1 MSVHGRDS
9 RGEKQRTVNVY
20 HRCRKQ
26 HRGVRR
32 GSRRLRGSVT
42 EPFWVTS
49 RCRIRSKLKRHHMPD
64 APDSFVMERHGRLAD
79 MDRSFDIAYW
89 QRLGPAAIF
98 EAAWQLVV
106 DAQVSGLRS
115 MYGRRASIEVF
126 W

>member
-1 MSVHGRDS
+1 
-9 RGEKQRTVNVY
+9 
-20 HRCRKQ
+20 
-26 HRGVRR
+26 
-32 GSRRLRGSVT
+32 
-42 EPFWVTS
+42 
-49 RCRIRSKLKRHHMPD
+49 MPD